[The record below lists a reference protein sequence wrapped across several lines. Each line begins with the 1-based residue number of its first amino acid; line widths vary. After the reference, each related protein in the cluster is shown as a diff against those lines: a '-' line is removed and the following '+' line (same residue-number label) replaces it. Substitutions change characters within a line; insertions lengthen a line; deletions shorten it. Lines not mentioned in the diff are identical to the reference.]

1 MFIILIM
8 PYMALS
14 INNIKQL
21 DSTIRDFGSLF
32 LSNYSG
38 TVSIED
44 FMIQFHEMQSFAPVQ
59 FDSVYVLKTFTI
71 QTEKARR
78 VFEYT
83 KQQANNFT
91 QILSYDTITRAIG
104 NHTYL
109 YVSIVYDVASP
120 LVELQQKRR
129 VFAKFVISG
138 STLKLW
144 GKVQIMTDL
153 EYYRTE
159 LQEVYDD
166 RYSYFNKTYKDS
178 GIAYIDTTFGFIPF
192 QIKNLWGLQS
202 LNGIVII
209 QPQFD
214 SLYAFRGGVALVK
227 KAGKYNLLK
236 PDGSFVLSKW
246 NSHIYC
252 TMQDDNYVY
261 WQKKSKNTY
270 ARIDFTYIPPKE
282 IDNSKYT
289 KQYYGSKNIVYS
301 IADDPCHAQ
310 CYNIINTRTQLKI
323 AEFKAMQ
330 LFERMG
336 DFFFAVKQD
345 TSLVIDSAGVILF
358 QSPYV
363 CMAQFPGNVIVYN
376 RNTRLFGMYC
386 PYTKQY
392 IVPVYSFILPVER
405 DKFFVALTRN
415 YEFEYIVGEHSK

>member
-1 MFIILIM
+1 
-8 PYMALS
+8 
-14 INNIKQL
+14 
-21 DSTIRDFGSLF
+21 
-32 LSNYSG
+32 
-38 TVSIED
+38 
-44 FMIQFHEMQSFAPVQ
+44 
-59 FDSVYVLKTFTI
+59 
-71 QTEKARR
+71 
-78 VFEYT
+78 
-83 KQQANNFT
+83 
-91 QILSYDTITRAIG
+91 
-104 NHTYL
+104 
-109 YVSIVYDVASP
+109 
-120 LVELQQKRR
+120 
-129 VFAKFVISG
+129 
-138 STLKLW
+138 
-144 GKVQIMTDL
+144 
-153 EYYRTE
+153 
-159 LQEVYDD
+159 
-166 RYSYFNKTYKDS
+166 
-178 GIAYIDTTFGFIPF
+178 
-192 QIKNLWGLQS
+192 
-202 LNGIVII
+202 
-209 QPQFD
+209 
-214 SLYAFRGGVALVK
+214 VK